1 MHPLTLCNRKNNET
15 MVVLERS
22 AGRGLHGD
30 VLRHGGLA
38 RAV

>member
-1 MHPLTLCNRKNNET
+1 
-15 MVVLERS
+15 MVVLERP

-30 VLRHGGLA
+30 ILRHGGLA